1 MINNTA
7 SGWNSMDCNGHLP
20 GVSLRTMTRRLAPII
35 FLAVLCACSKQR
47 EPVTVVFAS
56 RPGPPPDPQKFLE
69 ESKRICEAVGRE
81 FTLLEPPPH
90 WRFSCEPHGAKSAAD
105 TVK

>member
-1 MINNTA
+1 M
-7 SGWNSMDCNGHLP
+7 GCNGRLP
-20 GVSLRTMTRRLAPII
+20 AVSLRAITMRLTAII
-35 FLAVLCACSKQR
+35 FLAVLYACSKQR

-56 RPGPPPDPQKFLE
+56 RPGPPPDPQKDLE
-69 ESKRICEAVGRE
+69 ESKRICEAMGRE